1 MIATAPRH
9 RRDTALSAARAG
21 LAAIWCATVMAIALA
36 VDHPFVL
43 AALLLL
49 LGVCG
54 WAVGCTGTMLKAL
67 RFTLPL
73 AITVAL
79 VNAFISRDGVTV
91 VARLGDV
98 PVLGRLD
105 VTLEALVYGAVL
117 GLRVIVVS
125 LAAVLF
131 TAVVDQDELI
141 RIVRRRSG
149 RFGLTAAV
157 SGRLLP
163 LLAADGSRMAEARRS
178 LPDGVAASRLQLVS
192 AVASG
197 ALERAADAAAA
208 LEMRGL
214 GEGPCLAPRSRLR
227 WSRHDVALAVSSAAA
242 AALIAVALI
251 AGWINFHSTARI
263 SAAWGAGLVATCLAL
278 PLILV
283 LPLLE
288 RRGVRR

>member
-163 LLAADGSRMAEARRS
+163 LLGRR
-178 LPDGVAASRLQLVS
+178 
-192 AVASG
+192 
-197 ALERAADAAAA
+197 LEN
-208 LEMRGL
+208 G
-214 GEGPCLAPRSRLR
+214 
-227 WSRHDVALAVSSAAA
+227 
-242 AALIAVALI
+242 
-251 AGWINFHSTARI
+251 
-263 SAAWGAGLVATCLAL
+263 
-278 PLILV
+278 
-283 LPLLE
+283 
-288 RRGVRR
+288 